1 MDTELRILEAKNEKQ
16 RLEGGVMQ
24 ASEEEE
30 IKKRNDKL
38 ALVKENK

>member
-24 ASEEEE
+24 ASEEE